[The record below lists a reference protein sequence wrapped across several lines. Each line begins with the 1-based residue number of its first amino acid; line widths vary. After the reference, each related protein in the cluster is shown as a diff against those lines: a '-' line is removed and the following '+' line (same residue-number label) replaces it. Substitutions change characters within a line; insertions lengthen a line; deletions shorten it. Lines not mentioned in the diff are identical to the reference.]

1 MKDACK
7 CIKTTKMD
15 ECMVCFEKMT
25 SWNSH
30 IMACSHSIC
39 IECAARIQTMNDE
52 MSNTLS
58 DTLSDTSN
66 DTLSDTSNDEYEYVT
81 MVRDLDPEFEW
92 VQDQEMPLDYTIK
105 YSKEG
110 IKVTRVNYFMLQ
122 GYNNPLQC
130 PYCRRYDPTIYDF
143 KQIRYYVPKHTL
155 EWNILERKLYS
166 GFTSFTMSKEG
177 QTFAFKRS
185 KDETCLRIVWTEV
198 NTYAFTMPKPHTK
211 LYSDH
216 KVIQKYKDS
225 RTYNRSKR
233 YVKMIR

>member
-1 MKDACK
+1 M
-7 CIKTTKMD
+7 

-25 SWNSH
+25 PWNTH

-39 IECAARIQTMNDE
+39 SACAAMIQKT
-52 MSNTLS
+52 NTLS
-58 DTLSDTSN
+58 DE
-66 DTLSDTSNDEYEYVT
+66 DTLSDETSDLSDETIDSSDDYVED
-81 MVRDLDPEFEW
+81 MVPFQCE
-92 VQDQEMPLDYTIK
+92 DQEMPLDYTIK

-110 IKVTRVNYFMLQ
+110 IKVTRVNYFLLQ
-122 GYNNPLQC
+122 GHNNPLQC
-130 PYCRRYDPTIYDF
+130 PYCRRYEPTIYDF
-143 KQIRYYVPKHTL
+143 SYIRYYVPKHTL

-185 KDETCLRIVWTEV
+185 KDETCLRIMWTEV